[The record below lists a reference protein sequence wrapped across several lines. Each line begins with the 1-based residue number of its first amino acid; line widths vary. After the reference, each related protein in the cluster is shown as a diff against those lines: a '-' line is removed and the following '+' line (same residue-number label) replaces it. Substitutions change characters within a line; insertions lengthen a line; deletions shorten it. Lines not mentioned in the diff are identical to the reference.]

1 MQHSAAQMAGLRP
14 LYLHSS
20 VVYGGTCLVVFLYVH
35 VHYLVQA
42 HCYDSQYLEFS
53 FIAGIGVNSQ
63 CTCRHRKSGKD
74 THKLSSA
81 VAQLRKNGNMRIQE
95 MEVHGS
101 SHTCTG
107 TNMYMY
113 LYM

>member
-1 MQHSAAQMAGLRP
+1 M
-14 LYLHSS
+14 
-20 VVYGGTCLVVFLYVH
+20 VVLVVFLYVH

-42 HCYDSQYLEFS
+42 HCYVSQYLEFS

-74 THKLSSA
+74 IHKPSSA

-101 SHTCTG
+101 SHTCTC